1 MRIILFILLIFNT
14 KAYCFENDSLKDNII
29 SKNTG
34 NENCQSPHDLLKIEK
49 FDLYK
54 KFFPKIL
61 NEKDP
66 ISAFLNQP
74 IGIQEKGTFENE
86 IVVSLTSFPARIK
99 TVFVTIDSL
108 LCQSLKP
115 NHIILY
121 LAEEEFP
128 SKEIPEALKA
138 QQKRGLEIRWTHN
151 TGPHKKLVPALKDFP
166 NAIII
171 TVDDDAFY
179 EPSLLEEFY
188 LEHLKNPKNIIS
200 KRYKAVTCDND
211 LHVKGYNQW
220 CAPQVKDSSFLIF
233 PTGLGGILY
242 PPHSLDEMVLK
253 EVLFM
258 ELCPRQSDIWFWAMA
273 VKNNT
278 TFSCLEFLDTP
289 NTDNGNTA
297 LCLYNNKED
306 QNNLCPKDYSFHQ
319 TMLYFNLYEKLK
331 IKPNSDIIKTMLSE

>member
-1 MRIILFILLIFNT
+1 
-14 KAYCFENDSLKDNII
+14 LKDTTLSGNI
-29 SKNTG
+29 K
-34 NENCQSPHDLLKIEK
+34 SPSYQTPNHLLKIEN

-66 ISAFLNQP
+66 VSAFLNQP

-138 QQKRGLEIRWTHN
+138 QQKRGLEIHWVQNNYRPYN
-151 TGPHKKLVPALKDFP
+151 KLVHALKEYP
-166 NAIII
+166 EAVII

-200 KRYKAVTCDND
+200 KRYRAVTYDQD

-220 CAPQVKDSSFLIF
+220 CAPQVKDSSFFIF

-242 PPHSLDEMVLK
+242 PPHSLDEMVSN

-258 ELCPRQSDIWFWAMA
+258 ELCPYQDDIWFWAMA

-289 NTDNGNTA
+289 NTDNGSTA
-297 LCLYNNKED
+297 LYVYNSKKD
-306 QNNLCPKDYSFHQ
+306 PNNLTPNDYAFHK
-319 TMLYFNLYEKLK
+319 TMSHFNLYEKLN
-331 IKPNSDIIKTMLSE
+331 IKPNLNIIKTRLSE